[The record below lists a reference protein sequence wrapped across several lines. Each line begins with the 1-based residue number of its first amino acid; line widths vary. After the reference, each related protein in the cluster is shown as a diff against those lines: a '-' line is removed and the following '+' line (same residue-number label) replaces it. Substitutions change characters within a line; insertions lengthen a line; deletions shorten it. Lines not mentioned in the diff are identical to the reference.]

1 MPELRRSSLVEQ
13 AADQIA
19 ARIAAGEWEIGA
31 KLPPESALAGELGV
45 GRSTVREAVKELR
58 GRGLVEAR
66 QGSGVFV
73 IALERSEEW
82 DAVLRRADIDDVLEV
97 REAIEVKAAE
107 LAASRRDSRD
117 LDRLRTTLKDRAG
130 AENGR
135 SDDNLVD
142 ADLEFHRAVVR
153 AAHNP
158 VLSELFESFAPRI
171 RAAMLDMLRL
181 SPDGRHRHDQD
192 AHSRIME
199 AIRQRDPVRAAAA
212 MLGQLESDRR
222 GNEQAAMA
230 PD

>member
-1 MPELRRSSLVEQ
+1 MAELRRFSLVEQ

-19 ARIAAGEWEIGA
+19 ARITAGEWEIGA
-31 KLPPESALAGELGV
+31 KLPAESALAAELGI

-82 DAVLRRADIDDVLEV
+82 DAILRRADIDDVLEV

-107 LAASRRDSRD
+107 LAAGRRDSRD
-117 LDRLRTTLKDRAG
+117 LSRLKATLKSRAD
-130 AENGR
+130 AEGGR
-135 SDDNLVD
+135 SDDKLVD
-142 ADLEFHRAVVR
+142 ADIEFHRAIVR

-171 RAAMLDMLRL
+171 RAAMLDMLGM
-181 SPDGRHRHDQD
+181 SPDDRHRHDQD
-192 AHSRIME
+192 AHSQIME
-199 AIRQRDPVRAAAA
+199 AIRQRDPVRAAAV

-222 GNEQAAMA
+222 GNEQAATPA
-230 PD
+230 D

>member
-1 MPELRRSSLVEQ
+1 MAELRRFSLVEQ

-19 ARIAAGEWEIGA
+19 ARITAGEWEIGA
-31 KLPPESALAGELGV
+31 KLPTESALAGQLGV

-58 GRGLVEAR
+58 GRGMIEAR

-117 LDRLRTTLKDRAG
+117 LDRLRAMLKGRAD

-192 AHSRIME
+192 AHSQIMA

-222 GNEQAAMA
+222 GNEQAATT

>member
-1 MPELRRSSLVEQ
+1 MAELRRFSLVEQ

-19 ARIAAGEWEIGA
+19 ARITAGEWEIGA
-31 KLPPESALAGELGV
+31 KLPAESALAAELGV

-107 LAASRRDSRD
+107 LAAGRRDSRD
-117 LDRLRTTLKDRAG
+117 LSRLRVTLKNRAD
-130 AENGR
+130 AETAR
-135 SDDNLVD
+135 SDDKLVD
-142 ADLEFHRAVVR
+142 ADIEFHRAIVR

-171 RAAMLDMLRL
+171 RSAMLDMLHM
-181 SPDGRHRHDQD
+181 SPDDRHRHDQD
-192 AHSRIME
+192 AHSQIME
-199 AIRQRDPVRAAAA
+199 AIRQRDPARAGAV

-222 GNEQAAMA
+222 ENEQAAPA
-230 PD
+230 AD

>member
-31 KLPPESALAGELGV
+31 KLPPESALASELGV

-73 IALERSEEW
+73 FALERSEEW
-82 DAVLRRADIDDVLEV
+82 DSVLRRADIDDVLEV

-117 LDRLRTTLKDRAG
+117 IDRLRATLTHRAD

-135 SDDNLVD
+135 SDDELID

-171 RAAMLDMLRL
+171 RSAMLDMLRL
-181 SPDGRHRHDQD
+181 SPDDRHRHDQD

-199 AIRQRDPVRAAAA
+199 TIRQRDPAGAGAA

-222 GNEQAAMA
+222 GNERAATVC
-230 PD
+230 D